1 MATLTE
7 LPARGDEDGLGA
19 ERVPQEAAGGG
30 AREGR
35 GNAARPPA
43 AEQPHLQ
50 LTVPP
55 PPEKQL
61 LLNEQHVINEM
72 YLESIKFGRT
82 ISSETDTKRVHP

>member
-30 AREGR
+30 AREGS
-35 GNAARPPA
+35 AFT
-43 AEQPHLQ
+43 EQPHLQ